1 MEQQQINKTPF
12 DIISAQKD
20 GISIEDISKNIL
32 DSQDIDYDNLVLGEL
47 KKNQNLE
54 PGEKPI
60 TRPDTRSN
68 HNDIC

>member
-32 DSQDIDYDNLVLGEL
+32 DSQGIDYDNLVLGNL
-47 KKNQNLE
+47 KKTKIWNR
-54 PGEKPI
+54 EK
-60 TRPDTRSN
+60 SL
-68 HNDIC
+68 

>member
-32 DSQDIDYDNLVLGEL
+32 DSQGIDYDNLVLGEL

-54 PGEKPI
+54 KDLSSLFRI
-60 TRPDTRSN
+60 TK
-68 HNDIC
+68 H